1 MSESTYNVT
10 FIGDYFSMNVTVAG
24 VEGDEEVAID
34 LANNIMK
41 SHYGWDLLS
50 VSTIEV
56 EAIKEEYV

>member
-1 MSESTYNVT
+1 
-10 FIGDYFSMNVTVAG
+10 MNVTVAG

-41 SHYGWDLLS
+41 SHYGWDVLS

-56 EAIKEEYV
+56 ESIKEEYV